1 MVNLQNTV
9 KEIQENL
16 ISSVQPRTM
25 GKEWEDIESN
35 PKEVPFTQA

>member
-16 ISSVQPRTM
+16 INSVQPRAM
-25 GKEWEDIESN
+25 GKGMG
-35 PKEVPFTQA
+35 KT